1 MEELLKELQ
10 LMSSLDDAASTEKM
24 KEIAA
29 KYQSDEEREFIKN
42 YLSGTLDE
50 IGKDIDELDAK
61 LDKMLS
67 IKQQIKEV
75 SEIISLKYIAEHYF
89 GKSTAWLSQR
99 INGCPVRGKI
109 YTLKEEELDTL
120 NFAIHDIGKKLGS
133 LSIS

>member
-10 LMSSLDDAASTEKM
+10 LMHSLDDAASTRKM

-29 KYQSDEEREFIKN
+29 KYQSEEEREFIKKF
-42 YLSGTLDE
+42 LSGTLDQ
-50 IGKDIDELDAK
+50 IGADIDGLEEK
-61 LDKMLS
+61 LDRMAT

-75 SEIISLKYIAEHYF
+75 SDIISLKYIAENYF

-109 YTLKEEELDTL
+109 YTLKEEELAIL
-120 NFAIHDIGKKLGS
+120 NDAIKDIGKKLGS
-133 LSIS
+133 LSIG